1 MRLLMI
7 IQPANYD
14 TTAELLTALDQY
26 ITGEGEVYINKLDY
40 DLNRSCEQV
49 DYFINILNRQVQS
62 DFADYVPT
70 PGFEDY
76 TPPLATYNIEY
87 FDGSLTTYT
96 NTTAT
101 YSAGDTVTFS
111 VVGSDSNVDIVYY
124 EVQVSIVT
132 AYNAAITQTATVT
145 ADDNDADYSIVI
157 PANWVGDA
165 TVTSI
170 IANTRQEP
178 IYYGLSESAYSFGTI
193 TQDNA
198 AGVMGTFDSVLL
210 GDLNND
216 GAIGAPDVLIA
227 VGRNYNY
234 RLAAHKHFSITPF
247 NTTYDP
253 ISSVKAFLF
262 RINPVTADY
271 SFQTSGTSDTYTGQ
285 KKELSDLSITG
296 VIYEDASP
304 LAQFTINPTAAS
316 LNADGSL
323 DKTLNVAASGGDVY
337 VIFQAN
343 SAVNASILPA
353 ILNQAINNQLSV
365 FFDSIGDVDG
375 TVSPGDSESFKVYAN
390 ANVGVQAT
398 PIAYTRATNP
408 SLQSRYKLQG
418 YATSDFTGDII
429 VEQEFSVEEPT
440 NPGASINLMHDQ
452 VITVPNTHDR
462 DIYWKP
468 VWSFLRYS
476 NLVFLEQLSDSVV
489 DLANIGSLSLSTNYY
504 DPSDA
509 DDSMTVSFTPDVGI
523 NAANYRITLIAVDTL
538 NISNNYTIANNLLMN
553 GGPWSWTRNG
563 MSQNSGLDQIK
574 INFSIVGA

>member
-26 ITGEGEVYINKLDY
+26 ITGQGEVYINKLDY

-87 FDGSLTTYT
+87 FNGNLTTYT
-96 NTTAT
+96 NTTTT
-101 YSAGDTVTFS
+101 YSPTDTVTFS

-132 AYNAAITQTATVT
+132 AYNVAITQTATVT
-145 ADDNDADYSIVI
+145 ATENDADYSIDI
-157 PANWVGDA
+157 PADWIGDA

-178 IYYGLSESAYSFGTI
+178 IYYGLSESPYSFGTI
-193 TQDNA
+193 TQDNSVGFM
-198 AGVMGTFDSVLL
+198 GVLDAVLL
-210 GDLNND
+210 GDLNTD
-216 GAIGAPDVLIA
+216 GLISQPDLLTA
-227 VGRNYNY
+227 TSRTYAY

-253 ISSVKAFLF
+253 ISSVKSFLF

-271 SFQTSGTSDTYTGQ
+271 SFQLSSLSDTYTGQ
-285 KKELSDLSITG
+285 KKDLSDLSITG
-296 VIYEDASP
+296 VIYEDAAP
-304 LAQFTINPTAAS
+304 LAQFTINPSAAS

-323 DKTLNVAASGGDVY
+323 DKTLNLTAVGGDVY
-337 VIFQAN
+337 IIFQAN
-343 SAVNASILPA
+343 SAVNDSILPA
-353 ILNQAINNQLSV
+353 SYDQATNNQVTV
-365 FFDSIGDVDG
+365 FFDGIGDIDG
-375 TVSPGDSESFKVYAN
+375 TVSPGDSESFKVYAV
-390 ANVGVQAT
+390 ANVGAQAT
-398 PIAYTRATNP
+398 PIAYTLASNP
-408 SLQSRYKLQG
+408 LLQSRYKLQG
-418 YATSDFTGDII
+418 YATSDFTGDVI

-440 NPGASINLMHDQ
+440 SPGPTINLMHDQ
-452 VITVPNTHDR
+452 TVTVPSTHDR

-476 NLVFLEQLSDSVV
+476 NLVFLEQLSDSNV
-489 DLANIGSLSLSTNYY
+489 DLANIGNLSLSTYYY

-509 DDSMTVSFTPDVGI
+509 DDSMTVSFTPDAGI
-523 NAANYRITLIAVDTL
+523 DGANYRITLIAVDTL
-538 NISNNYTIANNLLMN
+538 SITNNYTIASNVPMN
-553 GGPWSWTRNG
+553 EGPWSWTRND
-563 MSQNSGLDQIK
+563 MSQNSGLDRIK
-574 INFSIVGA
+574 VTFSIVGA